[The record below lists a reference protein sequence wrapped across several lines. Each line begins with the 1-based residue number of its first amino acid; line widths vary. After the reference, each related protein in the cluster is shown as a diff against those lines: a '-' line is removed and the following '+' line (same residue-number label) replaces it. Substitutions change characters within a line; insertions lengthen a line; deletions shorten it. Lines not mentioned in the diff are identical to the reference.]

1 MKKHNKSV
9 LLMSV
14 VTVVLLISA
23 VTAGSTIIKKEAYV
37 SVNEQSPVSSGF
49 LDNFSLNG
57 TILRGILNVLHTV
70 NDTLNNATSIIE
82 EVIIPIVVTIINVV
96 ESILDM
102 PIFNPEIE

>member
-1 MKKHNKSV
+1 MKRNKKSILV
-9 LLMSV
+9 MSV
-14 VTVVLLISA
+14 VTVFLLISA

-37 SVNEQSPVSSGF
+37 SINEKSPVSSGS

-57 TILRGILNVLHTV
+57 TILNGILNVLYKV

-82 EVIIPIVVTIINVV
+82 EVVIPLVITIINVV

-102 PIFNPEIE
+102 PIFNPEAE